1 MVKRGAATV
10 IGDASQHKVI
20 QARFRAP
27 FYENN
32 DPHAWFE
39 ARMAFTLSA
48 ATWSAV
54 GHVIGLGDRHSVN
67 ILVDTSS
74 GDCVHVDFDCIFDKG
89 LLLPRPEVVPFRLT
103 PNMLDAFG
111 PIGAE
116 GAFTGGLTA
125 AMTTLRDNRELLLSV
140 LEPFLKDPIIEW
152 KRHRSEQK
160 GISGKAGTSDSE
172 KRAMKRS
179 ITIIQG
185 RLNGVYN
192 LRNPNH
198 RKIHRTDGHA
208 ADQDEELTHILP
220 LSVEGQVHKMIAE
233 ATSKENLV
241 QTYIGWMPWL

>member
-1 MVKRGAATV
+1 MSPCLHLWAPTSFPSECASAMP
-10 IGDASQHKVI
+10 DAKSSTGPHVLASEQVPRQI
-20 QARFRAP
+20 QPDQRA
-27 FYENN
+27 
-32 DPHAWFE
+32 
-39 ARMAFTLSA
+39 
-48 ATWSAV
+48 
-54 GHVIGLGDRHSVN
+54 
-67 ILVDTSS
+67 
-74 GDCVHVDFDCIFDKG
+74 
-89 LLLPRPEVVPFRLT
+89 
-103 PNMLDAFG
+103 
-111 PIGAE
+111 
-116 GAFTGGLTA
+116 
-125 AMTTLRDNRELLLSV
+125 
-140 LEPFLKDPIIEW
+140 FLKDPIIEW